1 MRPIDAPNDA
11 AALSSLLGD
20 LASEPRYRRVIFA
33 GARAIAT
40 PVPGRIHAIAV
51 GDQVANLAIGSF
63 VLRRE
68 VFGAEALHARLT
80 IANFSPDTRN
90 VEVTISGDGR
100 ALGHARETLA
110 AGETGALEFPALAS
124 ARVYRA
130 DLSPT
135 DAFPLDNTAYATAT
149 AVKSVA
155 ILFVSPAPADAAGLD
170 TIPGVSVRTQSP
182 AAFTPRDFD
191 NVDLAIF
198 EYTVPKDLPTVNTLL
213 VMPPAGDPVLG
224 FHTTATAQVQ
234 IAGWH
239 KTDALNDSVNF
250 RLLNLRNGEYFAGH
264 PWMAEVVS
272 GDGGGLLLKGE
283 RGGHRIVAAGFN
295 PFPYLGRRNLPMSV
309 LTLNVLS
316 YLAGLGANSGGY
328 RTGQPW
334 LIPAGVE
341 KVILP
346 SGKSVSTKPGT
357 LFTEVSHQ
365 GVYELVGPGG
375 ERTPR
380 AVNLADLTESD
391 LENAPLL
398 HVEVGAG
405 TPSAETF
412 TEKSSFSGY
421 LLAAIIALAT
431 LEAMLVY
438 RRRRQPLGA

>member
-1 MRPIDAPNDA
+1 
-11 AALSSLLGD
+11 
-20 LASEPRYRRVIFA
+20 
-33 GARAIAT
+33 
-40 PVPGRIHAIAV
+40 
-51 GDQVANLAIGSF
+51 
-63 VLRRE
+63 
-68 VFGAEALHARLT
+68 
-80 IANFSPDTRN
+80 
-90 VEVTISGDGR
+90 
-100 ALGHARETLA
+100 
-110 AGETGALEFPALAS
+110 
-124 ARVYRA
+124 
-130 DLSPT
+130 
-135 DAFPLDNTAYATAT
+135 
-149 AVKSVA
+149 
-155 ILFVSPAPADAAGLD
+155 
-170 TIPGVSVRTQSP
+170 
-182 AAFTPRDFD
+182 
-191 NVDLAIF
+191 
-198 EYTVPKDLPTVNTLL
+198 
-213 VMPPAGDPVLG
+213 
-224 FHTTATAQVQ
+224 
-234 IAGWH
+234 
-239 KTDALNDSVNF
+239 
-250 RLLNLRNGEYFAGH
+250 
-264 PWMAEVVS
+264 
-272 GDGGGLLLKGE
+272 
-283 RGGHRIVAAGFN
+283 
-295 PFPYLGRRNLPMSV
+295 MSV

-365 GVYELVGPGG
+365 GIYELVGPGG

-405 TPSAETF
+405 TPGAETF